1 MLNGRKIAA
10 FAAIYILWGSTYLA
24 IRYAIETIPPFLMM
38 GARSVAAGL
47 VLYLWS
53 RREHTR
59 ITRPQWKSLILIAI
73 LFFVLGHGLLAWAQT
88 RVASGLAAVLI
99 ASDPLWIAVIE
110 SLTIKKFRL
119 SRKQILGLVIGFGGI
134 ILMFIPAVD
143 SSQVKLLDTTG
154 AAVILVSA
162 ICWSIGAVYSRV
174 AAMPK
179 AATLAAG
186 IELIVGGLL
195 LIAIAFAAGELT
207 NFAIDEISTR
217 SILAFVY
224 LVVFGSVITFTA
236 YVWLLQTTSATVVAT
251 HTYVNPVIA
260 LVLGTLVAGEQ
271 FTSTMLIA
279 SAVIVVSVY
288 LVLETK
294 SQATGEL
301 RRHPERSG

>member
-1 MLNGRKIAA
+1 
-10 FAAIYILWGSTYLA
+10 
-24 IRYAIETIPPFLMM
+24 MM

-53 RREHTR
+53 RRERVRDLT
-59 ITRPQWKSLILIAI
+59 PQWKSLILIAI

-99 ASDPLWIAVIE
+99 ASDPLWIALIE
-110 SLTIKKFRL
+110 SVTIKKFRL